1 MTYMITPELAA
12 SVSDPELA
20 FSTTRLLPELEDIPA
35 EFKDASNPYYSL
47 TRTIFYD
54 DPLPEMEME
63 IKDGYSPEIL
73 NKCIRAHLGSYGPE
87 HEHKLAGVAYMMSL
101 MATLQFPSKPEVH
114 A

>member
-1 MTYMITPELAA
+1 MSYSITPELAA

-20 FSTTRLLPELEDIPA
+20 FSTTRLLPALEDIPA

-47 TRTIFYD
+47 TRTIFYG
-54 DPLPEMEME
+54 DPLPEVEID
-63 IKDGYSPEIL
+63 IKDGYSPEVL

-101 MATLQFPSKPEVH
+101 MATLQVPAKPEVQ